1 MSAGYGR
8 GYYGASQLAPR
19 APQRRAG
26 WGKIIALIGVGAVVW
41 FVWPRKPSPTA
52 FLGSGEGGKDP
63 EPPPSPPPQPAD
75 ARQTAVTNTAGTGT
89 ALSVASMASVPS
101 PMGAFRKQL
110 EDDAQARGFVSVDD
124 YEDSVVA
131 TAKQLQATGAQVV
144 LAPHLQH
151 LAAKLA
157 T

>member
-1 MSAGYGR
+1 MNAGYGR

-26 WGKIIALIGVGAVVW
+26 WGKIIAIIGVGAVVW
-41 FVWPRKPSPTA
+41 FMWPRKPSPTA
-52 FLGSGEGGKDP
+52 FFGSGGGGKDP
-63 EPPPSPPPQPAD
+63 EPPPPSSPQPSD
-75 ARQTAVTNTAGTGT
+75 VRQPVVTNTVGTGGSQ
-89 ALSVASMASVPS
+89 LVASAASVP
-101 PMGAFRKQL
+101 PPTGGFRKQL
-110 EDDAQARGFVSVDD
+110 EDDAQARGFVSVND

-151 LAAKLA
+151 LASKLSS
-157 T
+157 